1 MSDSRRGYSL
11 VEMLVVVAIIGT
23 IIGALHDVLFQGMQA
38 VARTR
43 VAEMSPQLDTA
54 WLAVRRD
61 LQASVAPPRNGDGWS
76 ESPLELALP
85 GGATVRLALRSGALV
100 REEQPSGAGLP
111 ARSRVLARPVRAF
124 RWRVPAEGL
133 IEVELAPAR
142 AWDAFAARVA
152 PPRASSLLCA
162 TRGSGR
168 NGGGW

>member
-1 MSDSRRGYSL
+1 MSHPRRGYSL

-23 IIGALHDVLFQGMQA
+23 IFGTLHDVLFQGMRA

-43 VAEMSPQLDTA
+43 AAEMAPQLDTA

-61 LQASVAPPRNGDGWS
+61 LQASVTPPRGGEGWS
-76 ESPLELALP
+76 ESPLELALA

-100 REEQPSGAGLP
+100 REERSPGAGLP
-111 ARSRVLARPVRAF
+111 ARSRVLARPVQTF

-142 AWDAFAARVA
+142 AWDTFAAQVA